1 MSVIYKNN
9 LANIY
14 REIVVVLYNNKC
26 VDADKS
32 SQPKSEM
39 QHCGK
44 EVENNFKN
52 CNLKGKELVYGAN
65 YSI

>member
-32 SQPKSEM
+32 SQPQSQKCSI
-39 QHCGK
+39 
-44 EVENNFKN
+44 VERK
-52 CNLKGKELVYGAN
+52 LKIILRIVIWKGM
-65 YSI
+65 S